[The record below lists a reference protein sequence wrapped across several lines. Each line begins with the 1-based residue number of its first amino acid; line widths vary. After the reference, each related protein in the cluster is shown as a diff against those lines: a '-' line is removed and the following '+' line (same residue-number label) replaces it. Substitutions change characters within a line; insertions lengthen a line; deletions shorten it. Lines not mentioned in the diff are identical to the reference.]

1 MAMGRMPM
9 VEGRHLLV
17 FEVLYLRT
25 VVVAVHGIVAAAAAA
40 VVGVAGPVPVGID
53 GAKEMRRSSG
63 GFRCLQI

>member
-25 VVVAVHGIVAAAAAA
+25 VVVAVHGIVAAAAA